1 MGLGKSIVSGLGRE
15 VGRSVARAGM
25 NKVMKGADANH
36 VIVNG
41 GKGSGST
48 KLSKPAKS
56 EYKFDISPQ
65 NKKSTIETKLFTVV
79 RTFDQKVFD
88 LYEYNK
94 DVLIVE
100 SIIKEAEEFYLFKKF
115 DTEVLNELKNSFEKS
130 KKENIES
137 FKSLGKK
144 GLVSEAKKLKKE
156 KRFNTILLI
165 VLSVLF
171 LPVMFS
177 SPDEGILMPIIG
189 LLMAIPLWRWIRK
202 NTKLTKVTLAHYK
215 LLSEL

>member
-41 GKGSGST
+41 GKGSTRS
-48 KLSKPAKS
+48 SRPAKS
-56 EYKFDISPQ
+56 EYEFDIAPQ

-88 LYEYNK
+88 LYEYNN

-100 SIIKEAEEFYLFKKF
+100 SMIKEAQEFYAFKKF
-115 DTEVLNELKNSFEKS
+115 DTEVLDELSKSFENS
-130 KKENIES
+130 KEENLKA
-137 FKSLGKK
+137 FKSLGKN
-144 GLVSEAKKLKKE
+144 GLVLETEKLNKE
-156 KRFNTILLI
+156 KKFNTILI
-165 VLSVLF
+165 VVLSILF
-171 LPVMFS
+171 LPVVASVSESLF
-177 SPDEGILMPIIG
+177 
-189 LLMAIPLWRWIRK
+189 MAIITLLVGYGFWRWIKK
-202 NTKLTKVTLAHYK
+202 NTKLTKATLAHYK